1 VEGFEEQLKNGEESE
16 EMLQGQLKF
25 LRISAAAV
33 MCFKSLDVSANNENQ
48 MRQFGCQ
55 LGLDTDTMN
64 ALKLEYDDLSEVK
77 YLTKY
82 LDLDASREGATLD
95 DCIPEASKLI

>member
-48 MRQFGCQ
+48 MR
-55 LGLDTDTMN
+55 
-64 ALKLEYDDLSEVK
+64 
-77 YLTKY
+77 
-82 LDLDASREGATLD
+82 
-95 DCIPEASKLI
+95 